1 MIKYTKEKFQQLKA
15 AYLQHI
21 EKTCE
26 DPSAFIT
33 DKMRRFGPVSP
44 STKTFVT
51 LMLLDQKD
59 REILAELCIYLHY
72 NESGRNIVVETP
84 KGYAGENSECRARTI
99 IKEIQQRAD
108 AFDEYHRKVVEGKNK
123 KLRKKINKQEN
134 AAAVIRK
141 AIRTLENEIK
151 VLNDQ
156 ITKKEN
162 QIARQ
167 YEQLD
172 EVNKTIAELNESLLY
187 DFKTDDLTITP
198 AEKAFK
204 EKWGDANR
212 EDLDDEQLDAFIEDL
227 FTLYETTGF
236 ADTIESSY
244 SDQAEYNGMPFTV
257 LRRATLDECD
267 KETLPQWVVRVED
280 NAEQEEIFC
289 FPEEICKIERQDLQS
304 LCLTAVSFPFQCA
317 SLLERK

>member
-1 MIKYTKEKFQQLKA
+1 MIKYSKEKFEQLKA

-33 DKMRRFGPVSP
+33 DQMRRFGPVSP

-59 REILAELCIYLHY
+59 REILAELCVYLHY

-84 KGYAGENSECRARTI
+84 KGYAGENSECHARTLV
-99 IKEIQQRAD
+99 KEIQQRAD
-108 AFDEYHRKVVEGKNK
+108 AFDEYCRKIEGKNK

-151 VLNDQ
+151 DLNDQ
-156 ITKKEN
+156 ITKKEH

-167 YEQLD
+167 YEQLN
-172 EVNKTIAELNESLLY
+172 EVNKTIAELNESLLS
-187 DFKTDDLTITP
+187 DFRPDVRTITS

-204 EKWGDANR
+204 EKWVDVNR
-212 EDLDDEQLDAFIEDL
+212 EDLHDEQLDAFIEDL

-236 ADTIESSY
+236 ADTIE
-244 SDQAEYNGMPFTV
+244 F
-257 LRRATLDECD
+257 L
-267 KETLPQWVVRVED
+267 
-280 NAEQEEIFC
+280 F
-289 FPEEICKIERQDLQS
+289 
-304 LCLTAVSFPFQCA
+304 
-317 SLLERK
+317 

>member
-1 MIKYTKEKFQQLKA
+1 MIKYSKEKFEQLKA

-21 EKTCE
+21 EKTCK
-26 DPSAFIT
+26 DPSAFIA
-33 DKMRRFGPVSP
+33 DQMRRFGPVSP

-51 LMLLDQKD
+51 LMLLDQND
-59 REILAELCIYLHY
+59 REILAELCVYLHY
-72 NESGRNIVVETP
+72 NENGRNIVVETP
-84 KGYAGENSECRARTI
+84 KGYAGENSECRARTLV
-99 IKEIQQRAD
+99 KEIQQRAD
-108 AFDEYHRKVVEGKNK
+108 AFDEYRRQLENRENK
-123 KLRKKINKQEN
+123 KLRKKINKQKN

-156 ITKKEN
+156 NTKKEH

-172 EVNKTIAELNESLLY
+172 EVSKTIAELNDSLLY
-187 DFKTDDLTITP
+187 DFQSDDRTITP

-204 EKWGDANR
+204 EKWGDVNR
-212 EDLDDEQLDAFIEDL
+212 EDLDEEQLDAFIEDL

-244 SDQAEYNGMPFTV
+244 SDQAEYNGKPFTV

-267 KETLPQWVVRVED
+267 KETLPQWVVKVEA
-280 NAEQEEIFC
+280 NGQQEDIFC
-289 FPEEICKIERQDLQS
+289 FPEEICKIKS
-304 LCLTAVSFPFQCA
+304 
-317 SLLERK
+317 

>member
-1 MIKYTKEKFQQLKA
+1 MIKYSKEKFEQLKA

-26 DPSAFIT
+26 DPSAFIA
-33 DKMRRFGPVSP
+33 DQMRRFGPVSP
-44 STKTFVT
+44 STTTFVT

-84 KGYAGENSECRARTI
+84 KGYAGENSECRARTL

-108 AFDEYHRKVVEGKNK
+108 AFDEYRRQLENRENK
-123 KLRKKINKQEN
+123 KLRKKISKQEN
-134 AAAVIRK
+134 AVAVIKK

-151 VLNDQ
+151 DLNDQ
-156 ITKKEN
+156 ISKKEH

-172 EVNKTIAELNESLLY
+172 EVNKTIAELNESLLP
-187 DFKTDDLTITP
+187 DFRPDVRTITS

-204 EKWGDANR
+204 EKWGDVNR
-212 EDLDDEQLDAFIEDL
+212 EDLDDEQLYAFIEDL

-236 ADTIESSY
+236 ADAIESSY
-244 SDQAEYNGMPFTV
+244 SDAAKYNGMPFTV
-257 LRRATLDECD
+257 LRRATLHECD
-267 KETLPQWVVRVED
+267 KETLPQWWVRVDD

-289 FPEEICKIERQDLQS
+289 FPEEICKIER
-304 LCLTAVSFPFQCA
+304 
-317 SLLERK
+317 

>member
-26 DPSAFIT
+26 DPSDFIT
-33 DKMRRFGPVSP
+33 EQMRRLGPVSP

-59 REILAELCIYLHY
+59 REILAELCVYLHY
-72 NESGRNIVVETP
+72 NESGQNIVVETP
-84 KGYAGENSECRARTI
+84 KGYAGENSEYRARTLV
-99 IKEIQQRAD
+99 KEIQQRAD
-108 AFDEYHRKVVEGKNK
+108 AFDEYRRKMVEEKSK

-141 AIRTLENEIK
+141 TIRTLENEIK

-156 ITKKEN
+156 ITKKEH

-167 YEQLD
+167 HAQLD
-172 EVNKTIAELNESLLY
+172 EVNKTIAELNESLLF
-187 DFKTDDLTITP
+187 DFQADDQTITP

-204 EKWGDANR
+204 EKWGDANL
-212 EDLDDEQLDAFIEDL
+212 EDLDDEQFDAFIEDL

-244 SDQAEYNGMPFTV
+244 SDQAEYNGKPFTV

-267 KETLPQWVVRVED
+267 KETLPQWVVKVEA
-280 NAEQEEIFC
+280 NGQHEEIFC
-289 FPEEICKIERQDLQS
+289 FPEEICKIERQDLH
-304 LCLTAVSFPFQCA
+304 
-317 SLLERK
+317 

>member
-1 MIKYTKEKFQQLKA
+1 MIQYSKEKFEQLKA

-33 DKMRRFGPVSP
+33 EQMHRFEPVSP

-51 LMLLDQKD
+51 LMLLDNKD
-59 REILAELCIYLHY
+59 REILAELCVYLHY

-84 KGYAGENSECRARTI
+84 KGYAGENSECRVRTLV
-99 IKEIQQRAD
+99 KEIQQRAD
-108 AFDEYHRKVVEGKNK
+108 AFDEYRRMVEEKNK
-123 KLRKKINKQEN
+123 KLRKKIRKQEN
-134 AAAVIRK
+134 AAVVIRK

-156 ITKKEN
+156 ITKKEL

-187 DFKTDDLTITP
+187 DLQSDDRTISP

-204 EKWGDANR
+204 EKWDEIDR
-212 EDLDDEQLDAFIEDL
+212 EEMTEEQLDAFIEDL

-236 ADTIESSY
+236 ADTIESTY
-244 SDQAEYNGMPFTV
+244 SDQAKYNGMPFTV

-267 KETLPQWVVRVED
+267 KETLPQWIVKVEA
-280 NAEQEEIFC
+280 NGQQEEIFC
-289 FPEEICKIERQDLQS
+289 FPEEICKIER
-304 LCLTAVSFPFQCA
+304 
-317 SLLERK
+317 

>member
-1 MIKYTKEKFQQLKA
+1 MIKYSKEKFEQLKA

-26 DPSAFIT
+26 DPSAFIA
-33 DKMRRFGPVSP
+33 DQMRRFGPVSP

-84 KGYAGENSECRARTI
+84 KGYAGENSECRARTL

-108 AFDEYHRKVVEGKNK
+108 AFDEYRRKLENRENK
-123 KLRKKINKQEN
+123 KLRKKISKQEN
-134 AAAVIRK
+134 AVAVIKK

-151 VLNDQ
+151 DLNDQ
-156 ITKKEN
+156 ISKKEH

-172 EVNKTIAELNESLLY
+172 EVNKTIAELNESLLS
-187 DFKTDDLTITP
+187 DFRPDVRTITS

-204 EKWGDANR
+204 EKWGDVNR
-212 EDLDDEQLDAFIEDL
+212 EDLDDEQLYAFIEDL

-244 SDQAEYNGMPFTV
+244 SDQAEYNGKPFTV

-267 KETLPQWVVRVED
+267 KETLPQWVVKVEA
-280 NAEQEEIFC
+280 NGQQEEIFC
-289 FPEEICKIERQDLQS
+289 FPEEICKIER
-304 LCLTAVSFPFQCA
+304 
-317 SLLERK
+317 

>member
-15 AYLQHI
+15 EYLKHI
-21 EKTCE
+21 ENTNE

-33 DKMRRFGPVSP
+33 EQMRRFGPVSP
-44 STKTFVT
+44 STKTFVA
-51 LMLLDQKD
+51 LMLLDNKD
-59 REILAELCIYLHY
+59 REILAELCVYLHY
-72 NESGRNIVVETP
+72 NENGRNIVVETP
-84 KGYAGENSECRARTI
+84 KGYAGENSECRARTLV
-99 IKEIQQRAD
+99 KEIQQRAD
-108 AFDEYHRKVVEGKNK
+108 AFDEYRRKMVEGKNK
-123 KLRKKINKQEN
+123 KLRKKINKQKN

-156 ITKKEN
+156 ITKKEH

-172 EVNKTIAELNESLLY
+172 EVNKTIAELNDSLLY
-187 DFKTDDLTITP
+187 DFQSDGQTVTT
-198 AEKAFK
+198 AEKTFK

-212 EDLDDEQLDAFIEDL
+212 EDLDEEQLDAFIEDL

-244 SDQAEYNGMPFTV
+244 SDQAEYNGKPFTV
-257 LRRATLDECD
+257 LRRATLDDCD

-280 NAEQEEIFC
+280 NAEPEEIFC
-289 FPEEICKIERQDLQS
+289 FPEEICKIER
-304 LCLTAVSFPFQCA
+304 
-317 SLLERK
+317 

>member
-1 MIKYTKEKFQQLKA
+1 MIKYSKEKFEKLKA

-59 REILAELCIYLHY
+59 REILAELCVYLHY
-72 NESGRNIVVETP
+72 NESNQNIVVETP
-84 KGYAGENSECRARTI
+84 KGYAGENSECRARTL

-108 AFDEYHRKVVEGKNK
+108 AFDEYRRKMVEGKNK

-141 AIRTLENEIK
+141 AIRTLENEVK
-151 VLNDQ
+151 VLNNQ

-187 DFKTDDLTITP
+187 DFQSDDRTITP

-236 ADTIESSY
+236 ADTIESTY
-244 SDQAEYNGMPFTV
+244 SDQAEYNGKPFTV

-289 FPEEICKIERQDLQS
+289 FPEEICKIER
-304 LCLTAVSFPFQCA
+304 
-317 SLLERK
+317 

>member
-1 MIKYTKEKFQQLKA
+1 MIKYSKEKFEQLKA

-33 DKMRRFGPVSP
+33 DQMRRFGPVSP

-51 LMLLDQKD
+51 LMLLNQKD

-84 KGYAGENSECRARTI
+84 QGYAGENSECRARTLV
-99 IKEIQQRAD
+99 KEIQQRAD
-108 AFDEYHRKVVEGKNK
+108 AFDEYRRKVVEGKNK

-167 YEQLD
+167 YAQLD
-172 EVNKTIAELNESLLY
+172 EVNKTIAELNE
-187 DFKTDDLTITP
+187 
-198 AEKAFK
+198 E
-204 EKWGDANR
+204 EWGDIEHEN
-212 EDLDDEQLDAFIEDL
+212 LDDEQA
-227 FTLYETTGF
+227 
-236 ADTIESSY
+236 
-244 SDQAEYNGMPFTV
+244 
-257 LRRATLDECD
+257 
-267 KETLPQWVVRVED
+267 
-280 NAEQEEIFC
+280 
-289 FPEEICKIERQDLQS
+289 
-304 LCLTAVSFPFQCA
+304 
-317 SLLERK
+317 

>member
-59 REILAELCIYLHY
+59 REIIAELCVYLHY
-72 NESGRNIVVETP
+72 NESNQNIVVETP
-84 KGYAGENSECRARTI
+84 KGYAGENSECRARTL

-108 AFDEYHRKVVEGKNK
+108 AFDEYRRKIIEEKNK

-141 AIRTLENEIK
+141 TIRTLENEIK

-156 ITKKEN
+156 ITKKEH
-162 QIARQ
+162 QIALQ
-167 YEQLD
+167 YAQLD

-187 DFKTDDLTITP
+187 DFQSDDRTITS

-212 EDLDDEQLDAFIEDL
+212 EDLDDEQLDALIEDL

-236 ADTIESSY
+236 ADTIESTY
-244 SDQAEYNGMPFTV
+244 SDQAKYNGMPFKV

-289 FPEEICKIERQDLQS
+289 FPEEICKIER
-304 LCLTAVSFPFQCA
+304 
-317 SLLERK
+317 

>member
-1 MIKYTKEKFQQLKA
+1 MIKYSKEKFEQLKA

-26 DPSAFIT
+26 DPSAFIA
-33 DKMRRFGPVSP
+33 DQMRLFGPVSP

-59 REILAELCIYLHY
+59 REILSELCIYLHY

-84 KGYAGENSECRARTI
+84 KGYAGENSECRARTL

-108 AFDEYHRKVVEGKNK
+108 AFDEYRRQLENRENK
-123 KLRKKINKQEN
+123 KLRKKISKQEN
-134 AAAVIRK
+134 AVAVIKK

-156 ITKKEN
+156 ITKKEH

-167 YEQLD
+167 YAQLD
-172 EVNKTIAELNESLLY
+172 EVNKTIAELNESLVY
-187 DFKTDDLTITP
+187 DFQSDDQTITP

-212 EDLDDEQLDAFIEDL
+212 EDLNEEQLDAFIEDL

-244 SDQAEYNGMPFTV
+244 SDQAEYNGKPFTV

-267 KETLPQWVVRVED
+267 KETLPQWVVKVEA
-280 NAEQEEIFC
+280 NGQQEEIFC
-289 FPEEICKIERQDLQS
+289 FPEEICKIER
-304 LCLTAVSFPFQCA
+304 
-317 SLLERK
+317 

>member
-1 MIKYTKEKFQQLKA
+1 MIKYSKEKFEQLKA

-26 DPSAFIT
+26 DPSAFIA
-33 DKMRRFGPVSP
+33 DQMRRFGPVSP

-59 REILAELCIYLHY
+59 REILAELCVYLHY
-72 NESGRNIVVETP
+72 NENGRNIVVETP
-84 KGYAGENSECRARTI
+84 KGYAGENSECRARTLV
-99 IKEIQQRAD
+99 KEIQQRAD
-108 AFDEYHRKVVEGKNK
+108 AFDEYRRQLENKENK
-123 KLRKKINKQEN
+123 KLRKKINKQKN

-156 ITKKEN
+156 ITKKEH

-172 EVNKTIAELNESLLY
+172 EVNRTIAELNESLLY
-187 DFKTDDLTITP
+187 DFQSDDRTITP

-212 EDLDDEQLDAFIEDL
+212 EDLDEEQLDAFIEDL

-236 ADTIESSY
+236 ADTIQSSY
-244 SDQAEYNGMPFTV
+244 SDQTEYNGKPFTV

-267 KETLPQWVVRVED
+267 KETLPQWVVKVEA
-280 NAEQEEIFC
+280 NGQQEEIFC
-289 FPEEICKIERQDLQS
+289 FPEEICKIER
-304 LCLTAVSFPFQCA
+304 
-317 SLLERK
+317 

>member
-1 MIKYTKEKFQQLKA
+1 MIKYSKEKFEQLKA

-21 EKTCE
+21 EKTCK

-33 DKMRRFGPVSP
+33 DQMRRFGPVSP

-59 REILAELCIYLHY
+59 REILAELCVYLHY
-72 NESGRNIVVETP
+72 NESGHNIVVETP
-84 KGYAGENSECRARTI
+84 KGYAGENSECRARTLVN
-99 IKEIQQRAD
+99 EIQQRAD
-108 AFDEYHRKVVEGKNK
+108 AFDEYCRKIEGKNK

-151 VLNDQ
+151 DLNDQ
-156 ITKKEN
+156 ITKKEH

-172 EVNKTIAELNESLLY
+172 EVNKTIAELNESLLS
-187 DFKTDDLTITP
+187 DFRPDVRTITS

-204 EKWGDANR
+204 EKWGDVNR
-212 EDLDDEQLDAFIEDL
+212 EDLDDEQLNAFIEDL

-244 SDQAEYNGMPFTV
+244 SDAAKYNGMPFTV
-257 LRRATLDECD
+257 LRRATLHECD
-267 KETLPQWVVRVED
+267 KENLPQWWVRVDD

-289 FPEEICKIERQDLQS
+289 FPEEICKIER
-304 LCLTAVSFPFQCA
+304 
-317 SLLERK
+317 